1 MRRMPPRTPG
11 SSGSE
16 GPAVSKYDPLWAYV
30 AADGRA
36 AFTLRFDQ
44 IAAIVGLPIDH
55 AFLIYKKELT
65 AYGYRVGK
73 ISMKGQTVA
82 FEKL

>member
-1 MRRMPPRTPG
+1 M
-11 SSGSE
+11 
-16 GPAVSKYDPLWAYV
+16 SKYDPLWAHV

-36 AFTLRFDQ
+36 AFTLSFDQ
-44 IAAIVGLPIDH
+44 IAAIAGLPIDH
-55 AFLIYKKELT
+55 AFLTYKKELT

-73 ISMKGQTVA
+73 ISMKGRTVA